1 MEKQKHGFD
10 FENFVI
16 KKFNLIKEIK
26 YTAEYDAYTQDNIP
40 VQIKLEKE
48 GSDIE
53 LADIFRNYQKSSNF
67 ILIVGFWLGRKDN
80 IIKIY
85 SVYFDIDYFKSNF
98 DESLLR
104 TFKDFLNEI
113 TNDEKDDEKWKNQIL
128 DFRKQWKNKT
138 SNFIRPRFKRDH
150 KFQKRIQCAINN
162 KDFLNY
168 VATRGEYIWV

>member
-1 MEKQKHGFD
+1 MERQRHGFD
-10 FENFVI
+10 FENFIV
-16 KKFNLIKEIK
+16 KKFNLIKETK

-48 GSDIE
+48 SSDIE
-53 LADIFRNYQKSSNF
+53 LADIFRNYQKSSSF
-67 ILIVGFWLGRKDN
+67 ILIVGFWSGRKNN

-98 DESLLR
+98 DEGLMK
-104 TFKDFLNEI
+104 TFREFLDKI

-128 DFRKQWKNKT
+128 DFKKQWKNKT

-150 KFQKRIQCAINN
+150 RSQKRIQCAINN

-168 VATRGEYIWV
+168 ITMRGEYVWE